1 MTYKE
6 AREKAGLTQE
16 EAAEKI
22 GVSRASIWL
31 WETGRCS
38 PLIAS
43 LSKMSEAYGVPISE
57 LDIEAAAQRKAQ
69 DKPLRGNLEGGD
81 NEQR

>member
-31 WETGRCS
+31 WETGRGS

-43 LSKMSEAYGVPISE
+43 LSKMSAAYGVPISE
-57 LDIEAAAQRKAQ
+57 LEIEAAAQKAQ
-69 DKPLRGNLEGGD
+69 KEETDA
-81 NEQR
+81 